1 MEKASHLWVTCR
13 SAAQPP
19 GEQILPNVHHELPK
33 LPHMATGSCYVSSA
47 ATDRSLALLPF

>member
-33 LPHMATGSCYVSSA
+33 LPHVATGSCYVSSA